1 MNLNVYPQLTEY
13 LRNQIGFEEKEMH
26 VFFNCNNSRLEL
38 PLEQIERDGYKEIWQ
53 IKENFFSWDP
63 NSSDFQFTYT
73 FRLKKTKPL
82 FSRRGIASPNDVLG
96 LALLWNDQKSQ
107 VRGVQ
112 DVCTFTRTDGLDKD
126 EVQANISIA
135 PKILRDT
142 FDIRLIL
149 YMKEASQVGR
159 GRRSTSTIS
168 GSLLGVLKEFTF
180 KLEQDESL
188 FPIRE
193 VEKNGSALWWVEC
206 NFYDDQNTPFD
217 KDSFCLYLNK
227 SHPDYVSLV
236 RLQSDRNT
244 TETTPMMKEIM
255 ASVLLLFIT
264 KAIRIIDKASLEQD
278 DSRFPQ
284 GSIIELLSYYYK
296 TLDLPVYDEIENL
309 SRKIREVLF

>member
-112 DVCTFTRTDGLDKD
+112 DVCTFTRTDGLDKN

-217 KDSFCLYLNK
+217 KDSFSVYYCFIICWRQN
-227 SHPDYVSLV
+227 SRWNTPDFL
-236 RLQSDRNT
+236 
-244 TETTPMMKEIM
+244 
-255 ASVLLLFIT
+255 
-264 KAIRIIDKASLEQD
+264 
-278 DSRFPQ
+278 
-284 GSIIELLSYYYK
+284 
-296 TLDLPVYDEIENL
+296 
-309 SRKIREVLF
+309 